1 MTKQEYLDMYDVV
14 GAAMEVYNT
23 LGRGMAEAIYQ
34 EALAVEM
41 KMRGMEVERE
51 KLLQLKYKDVLLEKT
66 YYADFFYK
74 GILIELKSVDEIISD
89 HRAQLFN
96 YMRITKQHRGVL
108 FNFGEIGL
116 YTERYLYL
124 PDFDDFVLLNQDNY
138 MEYIDKEN
146 IIHIRFKKKEKVIIK
161 FN

>member
-1 MTKQEYLDMYDVV
+1 MTKQEYRDMYDVV

-41 KMRGMEVERE
+41 KKRSMNFERE
-51 KLLQLKYKDVLLEKT
+51 KELRLHYKDVLLDKT
-66 YYADFFYK
+66 YFADFYYK
-74 GILIELKSVDEIISD
+74 DIIIELKSVDEIISD

-96 YMRITKQHRGVL
+96 YMRITKQCRGIL

-124 PDFDDFVLLNQDNY
+124 PDSDDFVLLNQDNY
-138 MEYIDKEN
+138 RDYID
-146 IIHIRFKKKEKVIIK
+146 V
-161 FN
+161 

>member
-14 GAAMEVYNT
+14 GAAMEVYNQ

-41 KMRGMEVERE
+41 KKRGMSAERE
-51 KLLQLKYKDVLLEKT
+51 KQLRLRYKDVILEKT

-74 GILIELKSVDEIISD
+74 GIIVELKSVDEIISD

-96 YMRITKQHRGVL
+96 YMRITHQNRGII
-108 FNFGEIGL
+108 FNFGEKGL

-124 PDFDDFVLLNQDNY
+124 PEYDDFILLNQENCQ
-138 MEYIDKEN
+138 EYIDG
-146 IIHIRFKKKEKVIIK
+146 
-161 FN
+161 

>member
-1 MTKQEYLDMYDVV
+1 MTKREYLDMYDVV
-14 GAAMEVYNT
+14 GAAMEVYNQ

-41 KMRGMEVERE
+41 KKRGMSAERE
-51 KLLQLKYKDVLLEKT
+51 KQLRLRYKDVILEKT

-74 GILIELKSVDEIISD
+74 GIIVELKSVDEIISD

-96 YMRITKQHRGVL
+96 YMRITHQNRGII
-108 FNFGEIGL
+108 FNFGEKGL

-124 PDFDDFVLLNQDNY
+124 PEYDDFILLNQDNY
-138 MEYIDKEN
+138 QEYIDG
-146 IIHIRFKKKEKVIIK
+146 
-161 FN
+161 

>member
-1 MTKQEYLDMYDVV
+1 MTKQEYMDMYDVV
-14 GAAMEVYNT
+14 GAAMEVYNQ

-41 KMRGMEVERE
+41 KKRGMSAERE
-51 KLLQLKYKDVLLEKT
+51 KQLRLRYKDVILEKT

-74 GILIELKSVDEIISD
+74 GIIVELKSVDEIISD

-96 YMRITKQHRGVL
+96 YMRITHQNRGII
-108 FNFGEIGL
+108 FNFGEKGL

-124 PDFDDFVLLNQDNY
+124 PEYDDFILLNQENCQ
-138 MEYIDKEN
+138 EYIDG
-146 IIHIRFKKKEKVIIK
+146 
-161 FN
+161 

>member
-41 KMRGMEVERE
+41 KKRGMNAERE
-51 KLLQLKYKDVLLEKT
+51 KQLRLQYKDVLLEKT

-74 GILIELKSVDEIISD
+74 GVIIELKSVDEIVSD

-96 YMRITKQHRGVL
+96 YMRITKQYRGII
-108 FNFGEIGL
+108 FNFGEKGL

-124 PDFDDFVLLNQDNY
+124 PEYDDFILLNQDNY
-138 MEYIDKEN
+138 TEYIDK
-146 IIHIRFKKKEKVIIK
+146 
-161 FN
+161 

>member
-1 MTKQEYLDMYDVV
+1 MTKQEYRDMYDVV

-41 KMRGMEVERE
+41 NKRGMEAERE
-51 KLLQLKYKDVLLEKT
+51 KKLQLQYKDVLLEKT
-66 YYADFFYK
+66 YFADFFYK
-74 GILIELKSVDEIISD
+74 GIIIELKSVEEIVSD

-96 YMRITKQHRGVL
+96 YMRITKQYRGIL

-124 PDFDDFVLLNQDNY
+124 PASDDFILLNQDNY
-138 MEYIDKEN
+138 RDYIDL
-146 IIHIRFKKKEKVIIK
+146 
-161 FN
+161 

>member
-1 MTKQEYLDMYDVV
+1 MTKQEYMDMYDVV
-14 GAAMEVYNT
+14 GAAMEVYNQ

-41 KMRGMEVERE
+41 KKRGMTAERE
-51 KLLQLKYKDVLLEKT
+51 KELRLRYKDVILEKT

-74 GILIELKSVDEIISD
+74 GIIVELKSVDEIISD

-96 YMRITKQHRGVL
+96 YMRITHQNRGII
-108 FNFGEIGL
+108 FNFGEKGL

-124 PDFDDFVLLNQDNY
+124 PEYDDFILLNQENCQ
-138 MEYIDKEN
+138 EYIDG
-146 IIHIRFKKKEKVIIK
+146 
-161 FN
+161 